1 MNHRFRPSERQRR
14 LAGRA
19 ALSTALAIALGA
31 GASSMAFAQTPPP
44 ADAAPA
50 TAAAVDPAA
59 VDPVAAAQSVLDAM
73 DAGDFAGVHARFD
86 ATMAAAVS
94 ADQLKQLWTALPSQL
109 GASKGRG
116 EPRSAERGGTRIV
129 VVPLRFERATLDAS
143 LAFEADGRISG
154 FLIRPAAA
162 APVPAPPPPAD
173 AHYREID
180 VAVGEGADAL
190 PATLALP
197 LEKGR
202 LPVVVLVHGSGPHDR
217 DETVGP
223 NRPFLDLARGL
234 AERGIAVL
242 RYEKRTKAHP
252 EQFADGGTI
261 DRETT
266 DDAVQAVAT
275 LRARADIDPKR
286 IFVLGHSQGGLMAPR
301 IGARD
306 PKIAGLILLAAP
318 SRPVLD
324 LLLEQ
329 NKRMAVLDDGRTS
342 DAEAAAIAKIAA
354 QIAAVRRGDDVTGA
368 DAPMGVPASYWRTLE
383 AVDPVAEAH
392 ATKQPLLFLQGGN
405 DLQVVDAD
413 WQGWRNA
420 FHDDPRATFKLYDD
434 LTHLAIPGE
443 GSVKDYETPG
453 HVAPALI
460 DDIAAWIRATVP
472 AAPKKKPQ

>member
-1 MNHRFRPSERQRR
+1 MLHIVHALERRHGRRF
-14 LAGRA
+14 AGRI
-19 ALSTALAIALGA
+19 ALISALAVAIGGSLLVA
-31 GASSMAFAQTPPP
+31 GHVRAQDTAP
-44 ADAAPA
+44 AAAPTT
-50 TAAAVDPAA
+50 TAAF
-59 VDPVAAAQSVLDAM
+59 DPVTAARAVLDAM

-109 GASKGRG
+109 GAAKGRG
-116 EPRSAERGGTRIV
+116 EPRSAERNGTRIV
-129 VVPLRFERATLDAS
+129 VVPLLFERATLNAS

-154 FLIRPAAA
+154 FLLRPAEERPA
-162 APVPAPPPPAD
+162 PAPPPPAD
-173 AHYREID
+173 AKYREID
-180 VAVGEGADAL
+180 ATVGEGADAL

-202 LPVVVLVHGSGPHDR
+202 LPAVVLVHGSGPQDR
-217 DETVGP
+217 DETIGP

-252 EQFADGGTI
+252 EQFADGGTV

-266 DDAVQAVAT
+266 DDAVQAVAM

-301 IGARD
+301 IGTRD

-318 SRPVLD
+318 SRPLLD

-342 DAEAAAIAKIAA
+342 DAEAAAIAKIET
-354 QIAAVRRGDDVTGA
+354 QVAAVRRGDDVTGQ
-368 DAPMGVPASYWRTLE
+368 DAPMGVPAAYWRTVE
-383 AVDPVAEAH
+383 AVDPVAEAR

-413 WQGWRNA
+413 WQGWRSA

-443 GSVKDYETPG
+443 GSMKDYETPG

-460 DDIAAWIRATVP
+460 DDVAAWIRATVP
-472 AAPKKKPQ
+472 TVPKK